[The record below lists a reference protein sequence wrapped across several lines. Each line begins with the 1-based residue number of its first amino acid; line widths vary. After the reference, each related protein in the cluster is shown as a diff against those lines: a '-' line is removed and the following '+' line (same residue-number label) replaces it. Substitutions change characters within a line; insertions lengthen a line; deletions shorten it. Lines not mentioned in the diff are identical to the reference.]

1 MLQRSCRLLR
11 HIRRR
16 FVEEATAL
24 GVAEDD
30 VRNAGVSELRRADLT
45 SECTRV
51 FEIAVLRRD
60 LDLGVGEAVCNGD
73 KVERG
78 RCNYDLCSST
88 IEVYESAP
96 VRQKKNQWPGLLK
109 ISSTR

>member
-16 FVEEATAL
+16 FVEVATAL

-30 VRNAGVSELRRADLT
+30 IRNAGVSELRRADLT

-78 RCNYDLCSST
+78 RCNYDLCSRY
-88 IEVYESAP
+88 EVYKSAP
-96 VRQKKNQWPGLLK
+96 VRQKKNQWPRSLK
-109 ISSTR
+109 ISSTK